1 MNDARLTPAR
11 SDLAAAKLRGQVNA
25 DRFVD
30 GVPHQAK
37 SGVSP
42 LRETPSL
49 SARLETQLL
58 HGEVFDIY
66 DQVGAWAWGQSAQ
79 DGYVG
84 YVRVEDFDVDVI
96 APTHRVGALRTIV
109 FPAPDVKSQPHQFLS
124 LNAKVAVRAV
134 EGRFAELARGGY
146 ALTEHLVPLTH
157 RVGDW
162 VACAEWFL
170 RAPYLWG
177 GKDSLGLDCS
187 GLVQTALETA
197 GIAALRNADM
207 QEATLGREIAQ
218 DSALERGDLVFWDG
232 HVGIARNESELL
244 HANALHMTTAIEPL
258 SAAFARIGP
267 PRTIRRL

>member
-30 GVPHQAK
+30 SVPYQVK

-58 HGEVFDIY
+58 RGEVFDIY

-84 YVRVEDFDVDVI
+84 YVRVEDFEAHVI
-96 APTHRVGALRTIV
+96 APTHRVSVLRTIV
-109 FPAPDVKSQPHQFLS
+109 FPTPDVKSQPHQFLS
-124 LNAKVAVRAV
+124 LNAKLAVRALD
-134 EGRFAELARGGY
+134 GRFAALVQGGY
-146 ALTEHLVPLTH
+146 AIAEHLVPITY
-157 RVGDW
+157 RADDW
-162 VACAEWFL
+162 VACAEWFVG
-170 RAPYLWG
+170 APYLWG

-207 QEATLGREIAQ
+207 QEATLGREIAR
-218 DSALERGDLVFWDG
+218 DSALQRGDLVCWDG
-232 HVGIARNESELL
+232 HVGIVRNADELL
-244 HANALHMTTAIEPL
+244 HANALHMMTAIEPL
-258 SAAFARIGP
+258 SDAFARIGP